1 MSHLIELNST
11 DKIILKIS
19 DDTIDSLSQ
28 TAADSLTLTVEYSD
42 GGRPCRGRI
51 PGIGAESSPF
61 GGGRIQRQNL

>member
-19 DDTIDSLSQ
+19 DDSLSQ

-42 GGRPCRGRI
+42 GGRPCHGRI